1 MGFDHLMWWMWF
13 LCHHYTSVQASHWFF
28 PLNTHQTFLSLS
40 LSCHCP
46 DWSGTHYCPPIT
58 CAKSWS
64 ENTLEIKLKSKCCF
78 SRVYFDW
85 KSNSVEFNLL
95 FVCYYHL
102 WISAKKNER
111 QKLPLTFCEFSLI
124 VIYIK
129 TLHLFHV
136 NVAVTRKLEDTIFRS
151 VHKRMW
157 KLELKF

>member
-1 MGFDHLMWWMWF
+1 M
-13 LCHHYTSVQASHWFF
+13 SVQASHWFF

-95 FVCYYHL
+95 FVFVIIICGFL
-102 WISAKKNER
+102 KKKNER

-129 TLHLFHV
+129 
-136 NVAVTRKLEDTIFRS
+136 NSPS
-151 VHKRMW
+151 VSC
-157 KLELKF
+157 